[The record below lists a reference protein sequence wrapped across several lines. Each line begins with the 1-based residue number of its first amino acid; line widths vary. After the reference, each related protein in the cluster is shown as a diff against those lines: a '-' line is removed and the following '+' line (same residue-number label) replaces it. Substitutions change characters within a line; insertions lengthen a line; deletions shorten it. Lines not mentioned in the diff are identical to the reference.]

1 MFVNTIVTSAL
12 PIGEKE
18 TMLFVKAYRNNWVF
32 PKIPFLNDPFDYI
45 TKKMMIKTL
54 NEDKNVIESIYY
66 EYRDGNF
73 ITKFDE
79 FTKMYREL
87 FI

>member
-1 MFVNTIVTSAL
+1 
-12 PIGEKE
+12 
-18 TMLFVKAYRNNWVF
+18 
-32 PKIPFLNDPFDYI
+32 
-45 TKKMMIKTL
+45 MMVKTL

-66 EYRDGNF
+66 DFRDGNF

-87 FI
+87 FK